1 MLNILWIPTHPLG
14 TMNICTKLPQQNLR
28 QFNFNTVEAEENN
41 STVATSS
48 KHWKWQPVDET
59 FTQEEF
65 NIKKQIFEGAKAK
78 DKDFS
83 GNTGRP
89 TWENKNLTNIVADG
103 FALMRSVMSRC
114 WYAAPSHYLPHSQT
128 SNQFFGHFNLENDK
142 HDIHL
147 HSSKILDSSLHTE
160 SLTTKTIK
168 TSTCSAEPQ
177 SSTLCGS
184 GGLIRNTVDGLWGHR
199 LPPFCSDKK
208 TLVVTGESMG
218 ESCHWHQFKNS
229 REIYLIN
236 LIGI

>member
-1 MLNILWIPTHPLG
+1 MI
-14 TMNICTKLPQQNLR
+14 TKKNLPQQNLR
-28 QFNFNTVEAEENN
+28 QFNFNTVEAAENN
-41 STVATSS
+41 STLATSS

-59 FTQEEF
+59 FTLEEF
-65 NIKKQIFEGAKAK
+65 NIKKQMFEGAKAK

-83 GNTGRP
+83 CNPGRL
-89 TWENKNLTNIVADG
+89 TWENTNLTNIVADG

-147 HSSKILDSSLHTE
+147 HSSKILDSSLHTG

-184 GGLIRNTVDGLWGHR
+184 GGLIRNTVDGLWGHQLR
-199 LPPFCSDKK
+199 HTEAVACSLYSIATVAPPLSQWGK
-208 TLVVTGESMG
+208 VVTDISLKTPERFIWS
-218 ESCHWHQFKNS
+218 
-229 REIYLIN
+229 I
-236 LIGI
+236 